1 VPFNPFKNEQNS
13 LNEKFKDLQAMNNI
27 KGIPYLEVVFDKDGK
42 RQNTPVVPN
51 GTTDLI
57 VMSHGW
63 NNTAAAAEDLYTK
76 LFSNFVDA
84 TAGDQAIAA
93 RKIAIVGV
101 IWPSKKF
108 DDLMTQLEGNG
119 KAPGGAKSL
128 SAADQAQAEGAMIEA
143 IKRAAPI
150 FDDPGNDEQITRL
163 QALVPK
169 LEDDSKSQEE
179 FVKILRELID
189 PANQH
194 QDQRSSEDSSD
205 IFFEG
210 QPAIIFKNASQ
221 SVPASAAPLSAQ
233 DEPQTKDTAPAS
245 QRGGAQAFGDFFSKA
260 ANAVT
265 NLMNLSTYYT
275 MKQRAGTVGKNGV
288 APLIDE
294 LSSQV
299 QQIHLVGHS
308 FGGRVVTAAAANS
321 TTKKL
326 RSMSL
331 LQAAFSQNGFSK
343 VGQGSFRTVIS
354 DRRVSGPIL
363 VTNTKKDLS
372 VGLAYPA
379 ASRISGDTAAAFGGA
394 DDPFGGIGSNGAQQM
409 EPGEISNSATTL
421 GAVNYSYKW
430 EPGRIHNLKDDRFI
444 VDPNGGDA
452 HGFVFVP
459 QVAWAISRAI
469 VA

>member
-1 VPFNPFKNEQNS
+1 
-13 LNEKFKDLQAMNNI
+13 MNNI
-27 KGIPYLEVVFDKDGK
+27 KGIPYSEVVFDKNGG
-42 RQNTPVVPN
+42 RQNTPVIPS
-51 GTTDLI
+51 GTSDLI
-57 VMSHGW
+57 VVSHGW
-63 NNTAAAAEDLYTK
+63 NNTQAAAVDLYTK
-76 LFSNFVDA
+76 LFSNFADV
-84 TAGDQAIAA
+84 TAGDHALAA

-101 IWPSKKF
+101 IWQSKKF
-108 DDLMTQLEGNG
+108 DDLMTQLAGYG

-128 SAADQAQAEGAMIEA
+128 TAADQAQAEAAMLEA
-143 IKRAAPI
+143 INRTAPI
-150 FDDPGNDEQITRL
+150 FDDPGDNERIARL
-163 QALVPK
+163 QALIPN

-179 FVKILRELID
+179 FVNILRELID

-194 QDQRSSEDSSD
+194 QDQRSSEDNSD

-210 QPAIIFKNASQ
+210 PPGFIFKNASQ
-221 SVPASAAPLSAQ
+221 SVPASAAAQ
-233 DEPQTKDTAPAS
+233 SDPNETQTEETAPAN
-245 QRGGAQAFGDFFSKA
+245 QTGGAKSLGGFFSKA
-260 ANAVT
+260 ANGVT
-265 NLMNLSTYYT
+265 NLMNLSTYFE
-275 MKQRAGTVGKNGV
+275 MKQRAGTVGKSGV

-294 LSSQV
+294 LSGHV

-331 LQAAFSQNGFSK
+331 LQAAFSQNAFSK
-343 VGQGSFRTVIS
+343 VRQGFFRTVIS
-354 DRRVSGPIL
+354 GRRVSGPIL

-379 ASRISGDTAAAFGGA
+379 ASRISGDAAAAFGGP

-409 EPGEISNSATTL
+409 EAGEIANSATVL
-421 GAVNYSYKW
+421 EPVHFHYKW

-444 VDPNGGDA
+444 VNPKGGDA

-459 QVAWAISRAI
+459 QVAWAISRAV

>member
-1 VPFNPFKNEQNS
+1 MKE
-13 LNEKFKDLQAMNNI
+13 I
-27 KGIPYLEVVFDKDGK
+27 KGIPYSEVVFDKDGK
-42 RQNTPVVPN
+42 RQNKPVVPD

-57 VMSHGW
+57 VVSHGW
-63 NNTAAAAEDLYTK
+63 NNTAAAAEDLYMK
-76 LFSNFVDA
+76 LFSNFADV
-84 TAGDQAIAA
+84 TKGDEASAS
-93 RKIAIVGV
+93 RKIAIIGV

-128 SAADQAQAEGAMIEA
+128 SAADQAQAEAAMLEA
-143 IKRAAPI
+143 INRAAPI
-150 FDDPGNDEQITRL
+150 FDDPGDSDRIAKL
-163 QALVPK
+163 QALIPT
-169 LEDDSKSQEE
+169 LEDDFGAQEE
-179 FVKILRELID
+179 FVILLRELID

-194 QDQRSSEDSSD
+194 EDQQSPEDSSD
-205 IFFEG
+205 VFFEG
-210 QPAIIFKNASQ
+210 EPALIFKNASQ
-221 SVPASAAPLSAQ
+221 SVPATAAAASDPKEAQ
-233 DEPQTKDTAPAS
+233 TEDDGSSDQT
-245 QRGGAQAFGDFFSKA
+245 GGAQAFGGFFSKA

-265 NLMNLSTYYT
+265 NLMNLSTYYE

-294 LSSQV
+294 LSGQV
-299 QQIHLVGHS
+299 RQIHLVGHS

-321 TTKKL
+321 NTKKL

-343 VGQGSFRTVIS
+343 VRQGFFRSVIS
-354 DRRVSGPIL
+354 NQRVSGPIL

-379 ASRISGDTAAAFGGA
+379 ASRISGDAASAFGGA

-409 EPGEISNSATTL
+409 EPGEISDSSTTL
-421 GAVNYSYKW
+421 EAVNSDYQW
-430 EPGRIHNLKDDRFI
+430 EPGRIHNLKDDQFI

-459 QVAWAISRAI
+459 QVAWALSRA
-469 VA
+469 VVS

>member
-1 VPFNPFKNEQNS
+1 
-13 LNEKFKDLQAMNNI
+13 MNNI
-27 KGIPYLEVVFDKDGK
+27 KGIPYLEVVFDKNGQ
-42 RQNTPVVPN
+42 RQNTPVIPS
-51 GTTDLI
+51 GITDLI

-63 NNTAAAAEDLYTK
+63 NNLPAAAEELYTK
-76 LFSNFVDA
+76 LFGNFADVTVDDH
-84 TAGDQAIAA
+84 TIAA

-108 DDLMTQLEGNG
+108 DDLMTQLEGSG

-128 SAADQAQAEGAMIEA
+128 SAADQAQAEAAMLEA
-143 IKRAAPI
+143 ISRSAPL
-150 FDDPGNDEQITRL
+150 FDDPGDAERIAGL
-163 QALVPK
+163 KALVPK
-169 LEDDSKSQEE
+169 LETDAQAQEK
-179 FVKILRELID
+179 FVMILRQLID
-189 PANQH
+189 PTDQH

-210 QPAIIFKNASQ
+210 QAGFIFNNAGQ
-221 SVPASAAPLSAQ
+221 SVPATAAAQ
-233 DEPQTKDTAPAS
+233 PDPNETQTEDSSPADPS
-245 QRGGAQAFGDFFSKA
+245 GGAKAFGGFFSKA

-265 NLMNLSTYYT
+265 NLMNLSTYFE

-294 LSSQV
+294 LSGQV

-331 LQAAFSQNGFSK
+331 LQAAFSQNAFSK
-343 VGQGSFRTVIS
+343 VRQGFFRSVVS
-354 DRRVSGPIL
+354 GRRVSGPIL

-379 ASRISGDTAAAFGGA
+379 ASRLSGDTATAFGGP

-409 EPGEISNSATTL
+409 ESGEIALSATSLEPVNFSYRWEL
-421 GAVNYSYKW
+421 GK
-430 EPGRIHNLKDDRFI
+430 IHNLKDDRFI
-444 VDPNGGDA
+444 VDPKGGDA

-459 QVAWAISRAI
+459 QVAWAISRA
-469 VA
+469 VVS

>member
-1 VPFNPFKNEQNS
+1 
-13 LNEKFKDLQAMNNI
+13 MNNI
-27 KGIPYLEVVFDKDGK
+27 KGIPYSQVVFDKNGQ
-42 RQNTPVVPN
+42 RQNTPAIPN

-57 VMSHGW
+57 VISHGW

-76 LFSNFVDA
+76 LFSNFVDV
-84 TAGDQAIAA
+84 TAGDRAIAA
-93 RKIAIVGV
+93 RKITIIGV
-101 IWPSKKF
+101 IWPAKKF
-108 DDLMTQLEGNG
+108 DDLMTQLEGLG
-119 KAPGGAKSL
+119 KSPGGAKSL
-128 SAADQAQAEGAMIEA
+128 SAGDQAQAESAMLEA
-143 IKRAAPI
+143 ISRAAPI
-150 FDDPGNDEQITRL
+150 FDDPGDDERIARL
-163 QALVPK
+163 QGLVPH
-169 LEDDSKSQEE
+169 LENDPKSQEE
-179 FVKILRELID
+179 FVNVLRELID

-194 QDQRSSEDSSD
+194 KDQRSSEDSSD

-210 QPAIIFKNASQ
+210 QPALIFNNASQ
-221 SVPASAAPLSAQ
+221 SVPATAAAQ
-233 DEPQTKDTAPAS
+233 PDPNETQSEDTAPAD
-245 QRGGAQAFGDFFSKA
+245 QRGGAKDFGGFFSKA

-265 NLMNLSTYYT
+265 NLMNLGTYFE

-294 LSSQV
+294 LSSEV

-343 VGQGSFRTVIS
+343 VRQGFFRSVIS
-354 DRRVSGPIL
+354 GRRVSGAIL

-379 ASRISGDTAAAFGGA
+379 ASRVSGDAAAAFGGP

-409 EPGEISNSATTL
+409 EPGEIAKSAITL
-421 GAVNYSYKW
+421 EAVDFKYKW

-444 VDPNGGDA
+444 VDPQGGDA

-459 QVAWAISRAI
+459 QVAWAISRAV

>member
-1 VPFNPFKNEQNS
+1 MYRLAYDGDVIPHTRTG
-13 LNEKFKDLQAMNNI
+13 MNNI
-27 KGIPYLEVVFDKDGK
+27 KGIPYSQVVFDKDGR
-42 RQNTPVVPN
+42 RQNTPSIPN

-57 VMSHGW
+57 VISHGW

-76 LFSNFVDA
+76 LFSNFVA
-84 TAGDQAIAA
+84 VTAGDHTIGA
-93 RKIAIVGV
+93 RKITIIGV

-108 DDLMTQLEGNG
+108 DDLMTQLEGHG
-119 KAPGGAKSL
+119 KSPGGAKSL
-128 SAADQAQAEGAMIEA
+128 SAADQAQAESAMLEA
-143 IKRAAPI
+143 ISRAAPI
-150 FDDPGNDEQITRL
+150 FDDSGDDQRIARL
-163 QALVPK
+163 RELVPH
-169 LEDDSKSQEE
+169 LENDPKSQEE
-179 FVKILRELID
+179 FVNVLRELID

-194 QDQRSSEDSSD
+194 EDQRSSEDSSD

-210 QPAIIFKNASQ
+210 QPALIFNNASQ
-221 SVPASAAPLSAQ
+221 SVPASAAAQ
-233 DEPQTKDTAPAS
+233 SDPNETQTEETAPTD
-245 QRGGAQAFGDFFSKA
+245 QRGGAKDFAGFFSKP

-265 NLMNLSTYYT
+265 NLLNLGTYFE
-275 MKQRAGTVGKNGV
+275 MKQRAGIVGKNGV

-294 LSSQV
+294 LSSEV

-343 VGQGSFRTVIS
+343 VRQGFFRSVIS
-354 DRRVSGPIL
+354 GRRVSGPIL

-379 ASRISGDTAAAFGGA
+379 ASRISGDAASAFGGP

-409 EPGEISNSATTL
+409 EPGEIAKSAITL
-421 GAVNYSYKW
+421 EPVDFKYKW

-452 HGFVFVP
+452 HGWVFVP
-459 QVAWAISRAI
+459 QVAWAISRAV

>member
-1 VPFNPFKNEQNS
+1 
-13 LNEKFKDLQAMNNI
+13 MNNI
-27 KGIPYLEVVFDKDGK
+27 KGIPYAEVIFDKDGQ
-42 RQNTPVVPN
+42 RQDAPVIPD

-57 VMSHGW
+57 VVSHGW

-76 LFSNFVDA
+76 LFSNFADV
-84 TAGDQAIAA
+84 TAGDQAIAS
-93 RKIAIVGV
+93 RKIAIIGV

-108 DDLMTQLEGNG
+108 DDLMTQLEGSG

-128 SAADQAQAEGAMIEA
+128 SAADQSQAQAAMLEA
-143 IKRAAPI
+143 INRAAPI
-150 FDDPGNDEQITRL
+150 FDDPDDSERIAKL
-163 QALVPK
+163 QENVPT
-169 LEDDSKSQEE
+169 LEDDSDSQDE
-179 FVKILRELID
+179 FVRILRELID
-189 PANQH
+189 PADEH
-194 QDQRSSEDSSD
+194 ADQRSPEDNSD

-210 QPAIIFKNASQ
+210 QPTSIFKNASQ
-221 SVPASAAPLSAQ
+221 SVPATAAAQ
-233 DEPQTKDTAPAS
+233 SDPKQVQTEETEPADQS
-245 QRGGAQAFGDFFSKA
+245 GGAQAFGGFFSKA

-265 NLMNLSTYYT
+265 NLMNLSIYFE

-294 LSSQV
+294 LSGKV
-299 QQIHLVGHS
+299 QRIHLVGHS

-331 LQAAFSQNGFSK
+331 LQGAFSQNGFSK
-343 VGQGSFRTVIS
+343 VRQGFFRTVIS
-354 DRRVSGPIL
+354 NRRISGPIL

-372 VGLAYPA
+372 VGLAYPV

-409 EPGEISNSATTL
+409 EAGEISNSATAL
-421 GAVNYSYKW
+421 EAVNFYYKW
-430 EPGRIHNLKDDRFI
+430 APGCIHNLKDDRFI
-444 VDPNGGDA
+444 VDPHGGDA

-459 QVAWAISRAI
+459 QVAWAISRA
-469 VA
+469 VVS